1 MIVVCGEALFDVFAD
16 DETGTGFS
24 LSAKVGGSPFNL
36 AIGLARLGVPPAYF
50 GGLSTDLFGRKLA
63 ATLVREGVDISY
75 APRPGGATA
84 LVTVDLDAR
93 GVPNYRLYGG
103 ATAERDVSVA
113 DAARV
118 PEEASAIHVGSYCMV
133 VEPVASALRAL
144 VGRQQGRSLIAFDP
158 NVRLTIEPDR
168 NDWVRAVAWMLPR
181 TDLLKISDEDIA
193 ELYPGTAPRE
203 FIEIALGA
211 GVALAV
217 VTCGAHGVLAATPAL
232 GIVQLPAMPVD
243 VVDTVGAGDT
253 FQAALLSWLSRH
265 GLLTRTALD
274 ALDAA
279 ALRSALVFAGR
290 AAAITCSRRGAD
302 LPRLDEVEAN
312 P

>member
-16 DETGTGFS
+16 DETGNGYA

-36 AIGLARLGVPPAYF
+36 AIGLARLGVPPAFF
-50 GGLSTDLFGRKLA
+50 GGLSTDMFGRKLA
-63 ATLVREGVDISY
+63 ATLEREGVDLGCS
-75 APRPGGATA
+75 PRPAGATA

-93 GVPNYRLYGG
+93 GVPTYQLYGG
-103 ATAERDVSVA
+103 STAERDVGTGDV
-113 DAARV
+113 ARV
-118 PEEASAIHVGSYCMV
+118 PEDAQAIHVGSYCMV
-133 VEPVASALRAL
+133 VEPVAALRAL
-144 VGRQQGRSLIAFDP
+144 VARQQGRSLIAFDP

-168 NDWVRAVAWMLPR
+168 NAWIRAVAWMLPR

-193 ELYPGTAPRE
+193 ALYPGTAPRE

-217 VTCGAHGVLAATPAL
+217 VTCGAEGVLAGTPAL
-232 GIVQLPAMPVD
+232 GIVQLPATPVD

-265 GLLTRTALD
+265 GLLTRAALD
-274 ALDAA
+274 ALDARTLRA
-279 ALRSALVFAGR
+279 ALTFASR

-302 LPRLDEVEAN
+302 LPRLAEVEATL
-312 P
+312 